1 MLHLVQSNK
10 MEALAAHLFDW
21 MQRADCAQ
29 SAVFEPTTI
38 LVQSPGM
45 AQWLKIQVANALGI
59 AANIEFPL
67 PSSFIW
73 QLYRQHI
80 PALPEQSA
88 FNKDA
93 MAWKIMSLL
102 PGLLVRDDFA
112 VLNQYL
118 NDDDPL
124 KYYQLSYKIADV
136 FDQYLVYRPDWIT
149 TWEEGENTLDDVDVN
164 VHPWQPILWRA
175 LVQYS
180 DDLQESPLH
189 RANLHS
195 ELLQR
200 LVESK
205 ADNSSAIFVF
215 GISAIP
221 QQQLEVLSAL
231 ALTRDVVIF
240 WANPSAQYWG
250 DLVDLK
256 TLAKAQLSEKSEVS
270 DALDI
275 GNPLLS
281 SWGKLGRDYQDMLL
295 TTDLQQH
302 DEFVVSAP
310 STLLEHI
317 QQEILELTYR
327 GSQAPL
333 TADELLS
340 NGRLYPKI
348 TIDHADHSFK
358 VHLCHS
364 KVRELEVL
372 HDQLLGMFDRDPS
385 LSPGD
390 VIVMMPDVASYAP
403 FIDGVFAGANNQLS
417 IPFAIS
423 DRSASQ
429 ESAILQVFMQMMSL
443 HQSRMG
449 LSDVMSMFEIPAVLN
464 NFNVSPNEFEMIKH
478 WLQDAGVRWGWDKQ
492 DKQYWGLPEE
502 PQNTWQF
509 GLTRLIAG
517 YAMDGSSLFV
527 GAEDTIAPYRQI
539 EGQSVV
545 ALGKFTLFSQ
555 LLEKT
560 LRSCRA
566 TASIQSKVEFALDTI
581 EKMFEP
587 QEQEQNYVNQ
597 LRQLLEKIGTHKTHY
612 SDHITQDMFVE
623 QLTQGLDNSGVG
635 QRFLAGFVNFCTLM
649 PMRSIPFKV
658 VCLLG
663 MNDGDY
669 PRQSMPMGFDLMKN
683 GKARRGDRSRRL
695 DDRYLF
701 LEAIQAARH
710 SLYLSYIGASIKDAS
725 ELSPSILVSELLDY
739 CCQCFMLEKK
749 LGESAKKDND
759 PAQSQ
764 KLLLQHLVRQ
774 HALQPFSQQYF
785 AAESKITK
793 SFQQNWLGI
802 AKKQYAEPQ
811 LKPFMQDGLDKFA
824 ASNDITSTDLQ
835 LDDLIDYFY
844 NPAKAFFRQR
854 WHTSLSL
861 NVQDID
867 DQEPFQFDPLER
879 FKLNQR
885 MVASDSALSSLQVKA
900 EGDLPIGNAGQI
912 SFEKVQQQSHDIKKI
927 LDERCAGRAAQII
940 EIDQLF
946 EDIRL
951 VGWVNQFY
959 SGDLILWR
967 AGKIRAKFKL
977 QLYLIWLSV
986 CAQGVPKETDYAR
999 YVGLEGEFSI
1009 PFISQESAKAQLTC
1023 FIQVWQLGQHS
1034 AIHFYPETSWQWVKT
1049 KDPRKTESTFLGSAY
1064 AEGEGQEQ
1072 HISRFCADLQANML
1086 SFTEVSE
1093 LLLTSLFEIGEG
1105 K

>member
-1 MLHLVQSNK
+1 
-10 MEALAAHLFDW
+10 METLAAHLFDW
-21 MQRADCAQ
+21 MQRADRAQ
-29 SAVFEPTTI
+29 SSVFEPTTI

-80 PALPEQSA
+80 PNLPEQSA

-102 PGLLVRDDFA
+102 PDLLTIEEFA

-118 NDDDPL
+118 NDNDPL

-149 TWEEGENTLDDVDVN
+149 SWEEGKNTLEDADVG

-175 LVQYS
+175 LVQFS
-180 DDLQESPLH
+180 DALSESPLH

-195 ELLQR
+195 ELLKR
-200 LVESK
+200 LAESTSE
-205 ADNSSAIFVF
+205 NSPAIFVF

-240 WANPSAQYWG
+240 WANPSAHYWG

-270 DALDI
+270 GALDI

-295 TTDLQQH
+295 TAELQQH
-302 DEFVVSAP
+302 DEFVSKVP
-310 STLLEHI
+310 TTLLGHI
-317 QQEILELTYR
+317 QEEILELTYR
-327 GSQAPL
+327 GSPAPL
-333 TADELLS
+333 NAEELLS
-340 NGRLYPKI
+340 NGIIYPKI
-348 TIDHADHSFK
+348 PIAHDDHSFQI
-358 VHLCHS
+358 HLCHS

-372 HDQLLGMFDRDPS
+372 HDQLLGMFERDPS

-390 VIVMMPDVASYAP
+390 IIVMMPDVASYAP
-403 FIDGVFAGANNQLS
+403 FIDGVFAGSNDQLS

-429 ESAILQVFMQMMSL
+429 ESAVLQTFMHMMSL

-464 NFNVSPNEFEMIKH
+464 KFDVSPNEFVMIKH
-478 WLQDAGVRWGWDKQ
+478 WLQDAGVRWGWDKK

-517 YAMDGSSLFV
+517 YALDGESLFN
-527 GAEDTIAPYRQI
+527 GAQDTIAPYRDI
-539 EGQSVV
+539 EGQGVV
-545 ALGKFTLFSQ
+545 ALGKFNQFSKQ
-555 LLEKT
+555 LEKI
-560 LRSCRA
+560 LKGCRSSTSLA
-566 TASIQSKVEFALDTI
+566 HKVEFALNTI
-581 EKMFEP
+581 ELMFEP
-587 QEQEQNYVNQ
+587 QEHEHNYINQ
-597 LRQLLEKIGTHKTHY
+597 LRQLLEKIGTHQVHY
-612 SDHITQDMFVE
+612 CEEITQDMFVD
-623 QLTQGLDNSGVG
+623 QLNQGLDNSGVG

-669 PRQSMPMGFDLMKN
+669 PRQSVPMGFDLMQN

-701 LEAIQAARH
+701 LEAIQAARDT
-710 SLYLSYIGASIKDAS
+710 LYLSYVGASIKDAS
-725 ELSPSILVSELLDY
+725 ALSPSILVSELLDY
-739 CCQCFMLEKK
+739 CCQCFILENNSVEPAS
-749 LGESAKKDND
+749 GVND
-759 PAQSQ
+759 PYQSQ
-764 KLLLQHLVRQ
+764 SVLLCHLVRQ
-774 HALQPFSQQYF
+774 HALQPFSQQYYDVG
-785 AAESKITK
+785 AATIR
-793 SFQQNWLGI
+793 SFQQSWLGI
-802 AKKQYAEPQ
+802 AKQQYIEPE
-811 LKPFMQDGLDKFA
+811 LKPFMASGLDEYSELNDKT
-824 ASNDITSTDLQ
+824 SNDLQ
-835 LDDLIDYFY
+835 LDDLIEYFY
-844 NPAKAFFRQR
+844 NPAKAFFQQR
-854 WHTSLSL
+854 WHTSLSV
-861 NVQDID
+861 NIQEVD
-867 DQEPFQFDPLER
+867 DQEPFQFDPLDR

-885 MVASDSALSSLQVKA
+885 LVVAELEISSAVIKA
-900 EGDLPIGNAGQI
+900 EGDLPIGNAGEI
-912 SFEKVQQQSHDIKKI
+912 SFEKLIQQSQAIKTL
-927 LDERCAGRAAQII
+927 LDERCAGRPTQTI
-940 EIDQLF
+940 EIELLF
-946 EDIRL
+946 DDVRL
-951 VGWVNQFY
+951 VGWVNQLY
-959 SGDLILWR
+959 GGNLILWR

-986 CAQGVPKETDYAR
+986 CAQGVPKETDHAR
-999 YVGLEGEFSI
+999 YIGLEGEFSI
-1009 PFISQESAKAQLTC
+1009 PFISPDSARNQLAQ
-1023 FIQVWQLGQHS
+1023 FIQVWRLGQQR

-1049 KDPRKTESTFLGSAY
+1049 KDPRRTENTFLGNAF
-1064 AEGEGQEQ
+1064 ADGEANEP
-1072 HISRFCADLQANML
+1072 HIARFCPDLQSNM
-1086 SFTEVSE
+1086 SAFTDVSE
-1093 LLLTSLFEIGEG
+1093 LLLASLLEIGEG

>member
-1 MLHLVQSNK
+1 
-10 MEALAAHLFDW
+10 
-21 MQRADCAQ
+21 MQRADRAQ
-29 SAVFEPTTI
+29 SAVFKPTTI

-102 PGLLVRDDFA
+102 PDLLLETEFA
-112 VLNQYL
+112 VLNRYL
-118 NDDDPL
+118 KDDDPL

-149 TWEEGENTLDDVDVN
+149 TWEEGGNTIDDADVKD
-164 VHPWQPILWRA
+164 HPWQPILWRA

-180 DDLQESPLH
+180 NELQESPLH

-200 LVESK
+200 LTESEG
-205 ADNSSAIFVF
+205 DNSSAIFVF

-240 WANPSAQYWG
+240 WANPSAHYWG

-256 TLAKAQLSEKSEVS
+256 TLAKAQLSEKPEVS
-270 DALDI
+270 EAMDI

-302 DEFVVSAP
+302 DEFVADPP
-310 STLLEHI
+310 STLLEHV
-317 QQEILELTYR
+317 QYEILELTYR
-327 GSQAPL
+327 GSQTAL
-333 TADELLS
+333 AADELLS
-340 NGRLYPKI
+340 NGHVYPKI
-348 TIDHADHSFK
+348 LIDHSDHSFQ

-372 HDQLLGMFDRDPS
+372 HDQLLGMFERDPS

-403 FIDGVFAGANNQLS
+403 FIDGVFAGANEQLS

-449 LSDVMSMFEIPAVLN
+449 LSDVMSMFEIPAVLSK
-464 NFNVSPNEFEMIKH
+464 FDVSPNEFEMIKH

-502 PQNTWQF
+502 PQNTWRF

-517 YAMDGSSLFV
+517 YAMDGSSLFD
-527 GAEDTIAPYRQI
+527 GAEDSIAPYRQI
-539 EGQSVV
+539 EGQSAI
-545 ALGKFTLFSQ
+545 ALGKFNLFGQ
-555 LLEKT
+555 QLEKT
-560 LRSCRA
+560 LRNCRA
-566 TASIQSKVEFALDTI
+566 TVSIESKVEFALDTI
-581 EKMFEP
+581 DKMFEP
-587 QEQEQNYVNQ
+587 QEQEQNYINQ
-597 LRQLLEKIGTHKTHY
+597 LRQLLQKIATHTTHY
-612 SDHITQDMFVE
+612 SGDITQDMFVE

-649 PMRSIPFKV
+649 PMRSIPFRV

-669 PRQSMPMGFDLMKN
+669 PRQSVPMGFDLMKDS
-683 GKARRGDRSRRL
+683 KARRGDRSRRL

-710 SLYLSYIGASIKDAS
+710 SLYVSYIGASIKDAS

-739 CCQCFMLEKK
+739 CGQCFMLENTF
-749 LGESAKKDND
+749 EDAAERDND

-764 KLLLQHLVRQ
+764 KSLLQHLVCH

-785 AAESKITK
+785 AAASKITN

-802 AKKQYAEPQ
+802 ARKQYAEPE
-811 LKPFMQDGLDKFA
+811 LKPFMQGQLAEFST
-824 ASNDITSTDLQ
+824 SNDMTITDLQ
-835 LDDLIDYFY
+835 LEDLLDYFS
-844 NPAKAFFRQR
+844 NPAKAFIRQR
-854 WHTSLSL
+854 WHTSLS
-861 NVQDID
+861 VSIEDAD
-867 DQEPFQFDPLER
+867 DQEPFLFDPLDR
-879 FKLNQR
+879 YKLNQR
-885 MVASDSALSSLQVKA
+885 IVASDSAVSPLQIKA
-900 EGDLPIGNAGQI
+900 EGDLPIGNAGRI
-912 SFEKVQQQSHDIKKI
+912 SFEKVQQQSQDIKNHLEK
-927 LDERCAGRAAQII
+927 RCAGRAAQVI
-940 EIDQLF
+940 EIDQVF
-946 EDIRL
+946 DDIRL

-977 QLYLIWLSV
+977 QLYLIWLSL
-986 CAQGVPKETDYAR
+986 CAKGVPAENNRAR
-999 YVGLEGEFSI
+999 YIGLEGEFSI
-1009 PFISQESAKAQLTC
+1009 PFISQGFAEEQLTC
-1023 FIQVWQLGQHS
+1023 FIEVWRKGQHS

-1049 KDPRKTESTFLGSAY
+1049 KDPRKTENTFMGNLF

-1072 HISRFCADLQANML
+1072 HIARFCPDLQANMNA
-1086 SFTEVSE
+1086 FTEVSE
-1093 LLLTSLFEIGEG
+1093 LLLTSLVEIGEG

>member
-10 MEALAAHLFDW
+10 MESLAAHLFDW
-21 MQRADCAQ
+21 MQRANRAE
-29 SAVFEPTTI
+29 STVFEPTTI

-67 PSSFIW
+67 PSSYIW

-80 PALPEQSA
+80 PSLPEQSA

-102 PGLLVRDDFA
+102 PSLLVKQEFS
-112 VLNQYL
+112 VLKQYL
-118 NDDDPL
+118 DDDDSL

-149 TWEEGENTLDDVDVN
+149 TWEQGENSLEDADVN
-164 VHPWQPILWRA
+164 AHPWQPILWRA

-180 DDLQESPLH
+180 DSLQESPLH

-200 LVESK
+200 LAESK
-205 ADNSSAIFVF
+205 SDNSSTIFVF

-240 WANPSAQYWG
+240 WANPCAHYWG
-250 DLVDLK
+250 DLVDIK

-270 DALDI
+270 DAFDI

-302 DEFVVSAP
+302 DEFVDVIP
-310 STLLEHI
+310 SSLLLHI

-333 TADELLS
+333 EADELLS
-340 NGRLYPKI
+340 NGMQYPKI
-348 TIDHADHSFK
+348 PIDDGDCSFQ

-372 HDQLLGMFDRDPS
+372 HDQLLNMFEQDPS

-403 FIDGVFAGANNQLS
+403 FIDGVFAGATDQLN

-429 ESAILQVFMQMMSL
+429 ESSILQIFMQMMTL

-449 LSDVMSMFEIPAVLN
+449 LSDVMSMFELPAVLS
-464 NFNVSPNEFEMIKH
+464 NFDVSPSEFELIKH

-492 DKQYWGLPEE
+492 DKQYWGLPDE
-502 PQNTWQF
+502 PQNTWVF

-517 YAMDGSSLFV
+517 YAMDGSSLFN
-527 GAEDTIAPYRQI
+527 GFQETIAPYPQI
-539 EGQSVV
+539 EGQSVI
-545 ALGKFTLFSQ
+545 ALGKFTLFSK
-555 LLEKT
+555 LLEQT
-560 LRSCRA
+560 LQSCRA
-566 TASIQSKVEFALDTI
+566 TASIEHKVEFALNIIDS
-581 EKMFEP
+581 MFAP
-587 QEQEQNYVNQ
+587 QEQEQHYINQ
-597 LRQLLEKIGTHKTHY
+597 LRQLLEKITTHQSHY
-612 SDHITQDMFVE
+612 SEDITQDMFVA

-635 QRFLAGFVNFCTLM
+635 QRFLAGYVNFCTLM
-649 PMRSIPFKV
+649 PMRSIPFKI

-669 PRQSMPMGFDLMKN
+669 PRQSMPMGFDLMRS
-683 GKARRGDRSRRL
+683 GKVRRGDRSRRL

-701 LEAIQAARH
+701 LEAIQAARQ
-710 SLYLSYIGASIKDAS
+710 SLYLSYVGASIKDAS

-739 CCQCFMLEKK
+739 CGQCFILESKT
-749 LGESAKKDND
+749 SD
-759 PAQSQ
+759 PAYSDQDSVQSQ
-764 KLLLQHLVRQ
+764 NLLLNHVVR
-774 HALQPFSQQYF
+774 HHPLQPFSRQYF
-785 AAESKITK
+785 DEIAHTPK
-793 SFQQNWLGI
+793 SFRQNWLGI
-802 AKKQYAEPQ
+802 AKMQYAIPE
-811 LKPFMQDGLDKFA
+811 LKPFMQGGLDEYTM
-824 ASNDITSTDLQ
+824 SNEIVSHDLQ
-835 LDDLIDYFY
+835 LDDLIDYFF

-854 WHTSLSL
+854 WHTSLS
-861 NVQDID
+861 VSSEEID
-867 DQEPFQFDPLER
+867 DQEPFQFDPLDR

-885 MVASDSALSSLQVKA
+885 MVASDTTISSLQIKA
-900 EGDLPIGNAGQI
+900 EGALPIGNAGNI
-912 SFEKVQQQSHDIKKI
+912 SYEKVQQQSQELRTK
-927 LDERCAGRAAQII
+927 LDESYAGRAVQTV
-940 EIDQLF
+940 EIAQLF
-946 EDIRL
+946 DDLRL
-951 VGWVNQFY
+951 VGWVNQLY
-959 SGDLILWR
+959 AGELILWR

-986 CAQGVPKETDYAR
+986 CAQGVPKETDKAR
-999 YVGLEGEFSI
+999 YIGLEGEFSI
-1009 PFISQESAKAQLTC
+1009 PFISQDEAYNLLAS
-1023 FIQVWQLGQHS
+1023 FIQVWRLGQQN
-1034 AIHFYPETSWQWVKT
+1034 AIHFYPETSWQWVKS
-1049 KDPRKTESTFLGSAY
+1049 KDPRKTENAFLGSAF

-1072 HISRFCADLQANML
+1072 HVARFCPDLMANMNA
-1086 SFTEVSE
+1086 FTDVSE
-1093 LLLTSLFEIGEG
+1093 LLLTTLFEIGEG